1 MLSVARPLEYQSNTL
16 VYSKPNM
23 RYMNGAAVYLA
34 AYHTFRHV
42 FFNKS
47 LAQISMNNSKQLDL
61 TNNGVMFIQGG
72 LCQYVTK
79 LMTIH
84 PSKSPLLGMP
94 VYRTSIL

>member
-1 MLSVARPLEYQSNTL
+1 M
-16 VYSKPNM
+16 
-23 RYMNGAAVYLA
+23 YMHGAAGYLA
-34 AYHTFRHV
+34 ACHIFRHV

-61 TNNGVMFIQGG
+61 TNNGVMFIQGD

-84 PSKSPLLGMP
+84 PSKSPSVGTP
-94 VYRTSIL
+94 DCRTSIL